1 MIKRKVIEAL
11 KGGKVDV
18 SLGKEIRMR
27 NKVLSLRK
35 VIIWVG
41 SPVGGQLIHQ
51 MRKQSGYIKR
61 KGNPN

>member
-35 VIIWVG
+35 VIILV
-41 SPVGGQLIHQ
+41 
-51 MRKQSGYIKR
+51 RF
-61 KGNPN
+61 